1 MIDGEHDDLP
11 QQRLSSLFYKHGRAT
26 AADIRTARELNFYAR
41 LAVSRNASVA
51 VVSAPTLR
59 KIARFSWDG

>member
-11 QQRLSSLFYKHGRAT
+11 ASRLSSLFYKHGRAT
-26 AADIRTARELNFYAR
+26 AADIRSARELNLYAR
-41 LAVSRNASVA
+41 LAISRNASVA
-51 VVSAPTLR
+51 VVSEPILR